1 MQKQCTEMRISM
13 YKRKLIFKYIFI
25 SSIFTT
31 LLLCVVTY
39 TGYIKRNFP
48 ENIYITEQ
56 SNTTFNLSVP
66 VTGSVYN
73 SSINRAGNEL
83 SADFNQEVTF
93 ISGEPANY
101 NMDLK
106 LFGLIFLKTV
116 HVNVVN
122 EQQVYPCGFQAG
134 LYLKSNGI
142 LVVKT
147 DSIDSVYYGAVNPCA
162 DILTKGDYILS
173 VNNEKINSKKD
184 FSDIIAYSEGNSLN
198 LEIMRNGYISNVSVT
213 PVLASD
219 NMYKLG
225 LWIKD
230 DAQGIGTLTYID
242 QSYHFGALGHG
253 ITDNSTGK
261 VMDISGGKI
270 YNTHI
275 ISIVKGQ
282 DGTPGELQ

>member
-1 MQKQCTEMRISM
+1 M

-73 SSINRAGNEL
+73 SSVNRAGNEL

-147 DSIDSVYYGAVNPCA
+147 DSIDSVYYGAVNACA

-173 VNNEKINSKKD
+173 VNNESP
-184 FSDIIAYSEGNSLN
+184 SELLYSWGDYRE
-198 LEIMRNGYISNVSVT
+198 LE
-213 PVLASD
+213 
-219 NMYKLG
+219 
-225 LWIKD
+225 
-230 DAQGIGTLTYID
+230 
-242 QSYHFGALGHG
+242 ALQCVE
-253 ITDNSTGK
+253 D
-261 VMDISGGKI
+261 
-270 YNTHI
+270 
-275 ISIVKGQ
+275 
-282 DGTPGELQ
+282 